1 MKKILPL
8 IIICFL
14 ISFNVSSQITLS
26 HNIGNTPIK
35 TDWTSCEDE
44 EYWARTFT
52 LSDFGITTSDQLIIT
67 SGQTAISNSYDGA
80 FISFG
85 FFSIDDNFPDSNPI
99 YLGGEYVNAPEIG
112 DTPEII
118 DITFN
123 RPIVVPS
130 GTKKLLVVVTQDDD
144 IYNPDYKKVLIAGTK
159 NDNDASWF
167 KGCREHFSYITT
179 DQLET
184 PKPNANFFINVTGE
198 KRSLINT
205 KSNLTL
211 SNNIGD
217 DVLKT
222 GIYSCSWGGINWAKT
237 FDLKEFGI
245 SNNEEYI
252 IKSGQIGLVDSSN
265 WGINIEFNIYEID
278 DDFPSTFSES
288 KLIGKS
294 RSVSQFA
301 SPSNPHITIIY
312 FKTPIIIKAG
322 TKKILVEVKQLSS
335 TASSAAGFAAGTAQ
349 DNGFS
354 WFKSD
359 SSGCPPFN
367 EYKKTSELGV
377 PNANF
382 FITVNGE
389 AKTIFPFEIT
399 NDNNCENKINN
410 FSLTNQSEVKSVVW
424 NFDDP
429 TTGANNSSSSIDVSH
444 QFSSPGV
451 YNVTAEV
458 IHVDN
463 TSYTIPKEIE
473 ILEAPSITTPVSLK
487 QCDNSDINGF
497 SFFNL
502 NEVKE
507 KIIANPDNY
516 TITFHEE
523 KIEAENNGTVI
534 PNLTNYKNEK
544 VSSDKV
550 WARIENSNG
559 CFEVSEINLFVST
572 TQIPSTLIKSFYQ
585 CDDGTNTTDGIATFN
600 FSSVT
605 KDIVN
610 IFPSGQQLIIN
621 YYRNEGDALS
631 EANKIENVSNYQ
643 NTGYPNQQ
651 NIYIRVDSKVDNDCL
666 GLGAHISLNV
676 EKVPVANPVT
686 INPECDNDRDGF
698 YLFDT
703 STIDAKIKGSQTDV
717 AITYFNEKGKQLSS
731 PLPNPFKTA
740 SQTISAKII
749 NTASKDEDGQC
760 YDETSINFIV
770 NSVPIAN
777 PVVAQE
783 RCDDDTDGIV
793 NFDTSTIEN
802 TILGTQTGL
811 VVKYFDSNNNLLPS
825 PLPNPFYTSSQKI
838 KVRVENPVYDV
849 CYEETDIDFIVREKP
864 TFDLIDEDIICMN
877 NNPQLKISIEKPN
890 GINSYTWRDENN
902 TILGKQPTLEVTK
915 GGLYKVI
922 ATSIYDCES
931 IEKQILVK
939 ESSPSTIN
947 FNDLKVV
954 DDSENNSIEIN
965 TTDLGLGNYEFR
977 LLDKTSNVI
986 RDYQDEP
993 FFNNLDG
1000 GVYTLEVNDKNGCS
1014 PVSFDVSLLSF
1025 SNFFTPNGD
1034 GKNDFWQ
1041 IKGISKTFYESG
1053 KVSVFDRFGKLIKT
1067 FSINDV
1073 GWDGYYNGNKTSTND
1088 YWFIAE
1094 LVDLNGNTRI
1104 RKGHF
1109 SLIRK

>member
-8 IIICFL
+8 IIICVFFAL
-14 ISFNVSSQITLS
+14 KTNSQIKLS
-26 HNIGNTPIK
+26 HNIGDDAVK
-35 TDWTSCEDE
+35 TQMFSCSYSYQ
-44 EYWARTFT
+44 YWARKFI
-52 LSDFGITTSDQLIIT
+52 LADFGVDKNEELIINT
-67 SGQTAISNSYDGA
+67 GNVAIS
-80 FISFG
+80 
-85 FFSIDDNFPDSNPI
+85 
-99 YLGGEYVNAPEIG
+99 
-112 DTPEII
+112 DTW
-118 DITFN
+118 
-123 RPIVVPS
+123 
-130 GTKKLLVVVTQDDD
+130 GTPTIQ
-144 IYNPDYKKVLIAGTK
+144 
-159 NDNDASWF
+159 
-167 KGCREHFSYITT
+167 
-179 DQLET
+179 
-184 PKPNANFFINVTGE
+184 
-198 KRSLINT
+198 
-205 KSNLTL
+205 
-211 SNNIGD
+211 
-217 DVLKT
+217 
-222 GIYSCSWGGINWAKT
+222 
-237 FDLKEFGI
+237 
-245 SNNEEYI
+245 
-252 IKSGQIGLVDSSN
+252 
-265 WGINIEFNIYEID
+265 FNIYKID
-278 DDFPSTFSES
+278 SNFPSTFKEED
-288 KLIGKS
+288 LIGSSQVEPVHSFNVDFGKS
-294 RSVSQFA
+294 KI
-301 SPSNPHITIIY
+301 ITLN
-312 FKTPIIIKAG
+312 FNTPVVIPADVEM
-322 TKKILVEVKQLSS
+322 ILVEVHKGILW
-335 TASSAAGFAAGTAQ
+335 G
-349 DNGFS
+349 
-354 WFKSD
+354 
-359 SSGCPPFN
+359 SSGAFIGGTEKTNDDSWYRGCNGNPPD
-367 EYKKTSELGV
+367 EYKTTKDLSDAGIAYWSEDF
-377 PNANF
+377 NF
-382 FITVNGE
+382 YITVNGE
-389 AKTIFPFEIT
+389 AKTILPFEIT
-399 NDNNCENKINN
+399 NDNNCENQINN

-424 NFDDP
+424 NFNDP
-429 TTGANNSSSSIDVSH
+429 TSGANNTSTSIDISH
-444 QFSSPGV
+444 QFTSPGI
-451 YNVTAEV
+451 YNVTADV
-458 IHVDN
+458 VHIDN

-473 ILEAPSITTPVSLK
+473 ILDAPNINNSVSLK

-502 NEVKE
+502 NEVKN
-507 KIIANPDNY
+507 KIITNPDIY

-523 KIEAENNGTVI
+523 RTQAENNGTVI

-922 ATSIYDCES
+922 ATSIYGCES

-965 TTDLGLGNYEFR
+965 TSDLGLGNYEFR
-977 LLDKTSNVI
+977 LLDKTSNII